1 MLLSLYSLLLT
12 REELYNLIVDCE
24 VSLESDIL
32 NSYTAEIGILDI
44 LDLEDALYYSNT
56 IYLDNLLDL
65 ALTCS
70 QNMSSLNSIEFDQSI
85 SVMDYITTVS
95 SGIGSIDD
103 TTGAITGLIPLS
115 YQNAIG
121 IDVETTPIC
130 TSWLS
135 YSGYVTIATVV
146 DVIDTFTSVAQNVF
160 MITEETTPTCNSSI
174 VYDKYISIDLPIN
187 VSTTLTGV
195 AQNSIAIS
203 DETTPICVLTVNYT
217 GLVTADELASVEI
230 EGTAQGLN
238 WVSSTNE
245 FNIEYESS
253 IIPINN
259 VDIINTIAISTQLS
273 IYGHNQI
280 DISESIAL
288 MDYIARSNIMHSS
301 IENVVLLQPSVNLVY
316 NKDVLISCI
325 IDINST
331 IKAFQYFKVRK
342 WDMKI
347 ISNLNLVKTERK
359 IELNKIER
367 TQKWSLVNRSTFP
380 WIVTVLT

>member
-12 REELYNLIVDCE
+12 REELYNLVVDCE
-24 VSLESDIL
+24 VSLESDIF
-32 NSYTAEIGILDI
+32 NSYNTEIGILDI
-44 LDLEDALYYSNT
+44 LELEDALYYSNT

-70 QNMSSLNSIEFDQSI
+70 QNISSLNNIEFDQSI
-85 SVMDYITTVS
+85 SIMDYITIVN

-103 TTGAITGLIPLS
+103 TTGAITGLIPVN
-115 YQNAIG
+115 YQNSIT
-121 IDVETTPIC
+121 IDTEITPIC

-135 YSGYVTIATVV
+135 YNGYVNLDTIISVV
-146 DVIDTFTSVAQNVF
+146 D
-160 MITEETTPTCNSSI
+160 
-174 VYDKYISIDLPIN
+174 
-187 VSTTLTGV
+187 TLTG
-195 AQNSIAIS
+195 APQNSIAII

-238 WVSSTNE
+238 WVSSTDE

-273 IYGHNQI
+273 IYGYNQI

-288 MDYIARSNIMHSS
+288 IDDIARSNTMYSS
-301 IENVVLLQPSVNLVY
+301 IENVISLQPSVNLVY
-316 NKDVLISCI
+316 NKDVLVSCI
-325 IDINST
+325 IDIDST

-347 ISNLNLVKTERK
+347 RDSLNLKVSNKSLNLRKVDREIKLNKVERK
-359 IELNKIER
+359 E
-367 TQKWSLVNRSTFP
+367 TWSLVNRNTSP

>member
-32 NSYTAEIGILDI
+32 NSYNAEIGIVDI

-70 QNMSSLNSIEFDQSI
+70 QNISSLNSIEFDQSI
-85 SVMDYITTVS
+85 PIMDYITTVN

-135 YSGYVTIATVV
+135 YSGYVNLDTVV
-146 DVIDTFTSVAQNVF
+146 
-160 MITEETTPTCNSSI
+160 SI
-174 VYDKYISIDLPIN
+174 VD
-187 VSTTLTGV
+187 TLTGL

-238 WVSSTNE
+238 WVSSTDE

-288 MDYIARSNIMHSS
+288 MDDIARSNIMHSS
-301 IENVVLLQPSVNLVY
+301 IENVVSLQPSVNLVY
-316 NKDVLISCI
+316 NKDVLVSCI
-325 IDINST
+325 IDIDST

-367 TQKWSLVNRSTFP
+367 TQKWSLVNRSTSP

>member
-44 LDLEDALYYSNT
+44 LYLEDALYYSNT

-70 QNMSSLNSIEFDQSI
+70 QNISSLNSIEFDQSI

-103 TTGAITGLIPLS
+103 TTGAITGLIPVS
-115 YQNAIG
+115 YQNMLEV
-121 IDVETTPIC
+121 DVETTPTC

-135 YSGYVTIATVV
+135 YNRYVNLDTVV
-146 DVIDTFTSVAQNVF
+146 
-160 MITEETTPTCNSSI
+160 SI
-174 VYDKYISIDLPIN
+174 VD
-187 VSTTLTGV
+187 TLTGL
-195 AQNSIAIS
+195 AQNNIVIS

-217 GLVTADELASVEI
+217 GLVTAEELASVEI

-238 WVSSTNE
+238 GVSSTDE

>member
-24 VSLESDIL
+24 VSLESNIL
-32 NSYTAEIGILDI
+32 NSYNAEICILDI

-70 QNMSSLNSIEFDQSI
+70 QNISSLNNIEFDQSI
-85 SVMDYITTVS
+85 SILDYITTVN

-103 TTGAITGLIPLS
+103 TTGAIAGLVPLS

-135 YSGYVTIATVV
+135 YNRYVNLDTVV
-146 DVIDTFTSVAQNVF
+146 
-160 MITEETTPTCNSSI
+160 SI
-174 VYDKYISIDLPIN
+174 VD
-187 VSTTLTGV
+187 TLTGL
-195 AQNSIAIS
+195 AQNSIVIS

-217 GLVTADELASVEI
+217 GLVTADELSSVEI
-230 EGTAQGLN
+230 EGTSQGLN

-288 MDYIARSNIMHSS
+288 MDDIARSNIMHSS
-301 IENVVLLQPSVNLVY
+301 IENVVSLQPSVNLVY
-316 NKDVLISCI
+316 NKDVLVSCI
-325 IDINST
+325 IDIDST

-342 WDMKI
+342 WYMKI
-347 ISNLNLVKTERK
+347 RNSLNLVKTERK